1 MDVKPSRL
9 VVDTNVLIDIAD
21 EVDEVL
27 TAIDIISLRLPAA
40 EQLVTPVVLD
50 ELAFLADFGQTASL
64 RASAGTVFDLLRNKS
79 RFRPILE
86 LPFASEQAELLAREF
101 RHRKLLPAGEIHDS
115 LILAESILL
124 DCNILLTSDEHL
136 RSIDHQQLIGLLNQ
150 HDLTAPVIAPLEQLF
165 VNSSGSDI

>member
-1 MDVKPSRL
+1 M
-9 VVDTNVLIDIAD
+9 
-21 EVDEVL
+21 
-27 TAIDIISLRLPAA
+27 
-40 EQLVTPVVLD
+40 
-50 ELAFLADFGQTASL
+50 
-64 RASAGTVFDLLRNKS
+64 
-79 RFRPILE
+79 
-86 LPFASEQAELLAREF
+86 LAREF

-150 HDLTAPVIAPLEQLF
+150 HDLTAPVIALLEQLF